1 MFKCRTNKNQY
12 FTENHNPKKIF
23 TAIKKAPEGALKI
36 MIKKE
41 LNNPHIFCYRNQMNS
56 IIGFK
61 KIFKFRKPF
70 FYSTFA
76 IGFDI

>member
-36 MIKKE
+36 YNKKE
-41 LNNPHIFCYRNQMNS
+41 I
-56 IIGFK
+56 
-61 KIFKFRKPF
+61 
-70 FYSTFA
+70 
-76 IGFDI
+76 